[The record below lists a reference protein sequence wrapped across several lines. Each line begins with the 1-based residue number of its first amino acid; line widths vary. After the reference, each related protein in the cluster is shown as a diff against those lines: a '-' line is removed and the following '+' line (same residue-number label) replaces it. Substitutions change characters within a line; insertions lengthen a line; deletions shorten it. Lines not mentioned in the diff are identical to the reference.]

1 MLSCSRS
8 SSRWKRFVVHAGE
21 KLTAFLELESAI
33 RPRENK
39 EDCSDVNELPQLL
52 LDNSAAYHFRVWP
65 SFVSLKDCFRERCHN
80 LEHLCWCSNKPQRR
94 EKVAH
99 ERESMPAAMPAG
111 ERLEAKR
118 QQEAMS
124 PKTGR
129 V

>member
-65 SFVSLKDCFRERCHN
+65 SFVSLKDCFRERFHN
-80 LEHLCWCSNKPQRR
+80 LEHLYWCSNEPQRR
-94 EKVAH
+94 WKVAH
-99 ERESMPAAMPAG
+99 ERVNAC
-111 ERLEAKR
+111 
-118 QQEAMS
+118 
-124 PKTGR
+124 GR
-129 V
+129 KA